1 MSLFGGLRAG
11 GSHSLRV
18 EGHLPGF
25 DGATSWLNSP
35 PLTVDD
41 LRGKVVVVQFWTF
54 TCINWLR
61 TLPYVRAWS
70 EKYRGDGLVVV
81 GVHTPEFDFERDVDG
96 IREATRR
103 RGIEYPVAVDSDY
116 AVWRL
121 FANQYWPALYFVDAE
136 GAIRHHHFGEGEYE
150 RSERV
155 IQALL
160 AEAGAGDVDQG
171 VVAVDGVGEEA
182 APDWDDLRS
191 PETYVG
197 YERGDNLASPGGAVL
212 DEPHAYAAPARLRLN
227 QWALSGDWTVRRN
240 GAELNEAAG
249 RIAFRFRARDLHLV
263 MGPTSPGASGPFRVT
278 IDGRPPGA
286 SHGTDVDEEGNGVA
300 SERRLYQL
308 VRQSGAVDE
317 HTFEIA
323 FRDPGAGA
331 YVFTFG

>member
-1 MSLFGGLRAG
+1 MSLFSGLRG
-11 GSHSLRV
+11 TGSDALRV

-41 LRGKVVVVQFWTF
+41 LRGKVVLVQFWTF

-61 TLPYVRAWS
+61 TLPYVRAWA
-70 EKYRGDGLVVV
+70 EKYRDDGLVMV
-81 GVHTPEFDFERDVDG
+81 GVHTPEFDFERDVAS
-96 IREATRR
+96 IREAIRR
-103 RGIEYPVAVDSDY
+103 RGIEYPVAADSDY

-121 FANQYWPALYFVDAE
+121 FANQYWPALYFADAA

-150 RSERV
+150 SSERV

-160 AEAGAGDVDQG
+160 AEAGAGDVDRG
-171 VVAVDGVGEEA
+171 LVTVEGAGDEA

-191 PETYVG
+191 PETYIG
-197 YERGDNLASPGGAVL
+197 YERGDNLASPGGAPP
-212 DEPHAYAAPARLRLN
+212 DQPHAYTAPDQLRLN
-227 QWALSGDWTVRRN
+227 EWALSGNWTVRRS
-240 GAELNEAAG
+240 GAELNEPEG

-263 MGPTSPGASGPFRVT
+263 MGPTSPDTSVGFRVM
-278 IDGRPPGA
+278 IDGSVPGSA
-286 SHGTDVDEEGNGVA
+286 HGTDVDEEGDGVA

-308 VRQSGAVDE
+308 VRQSGAVGE
-317 HTFEIA
+317 HTFEMTFGA
-323 FRDPGAGA
+323 PGIGA